1 MKSMTGYGRA
11 TAEANG
17 NQVTV
22 EVSAVNSRK
31 LVDMRFT
38 MPRELNALEPMLR
51 QTIQQHFSRG
61 SLNIVVSYKLSEENR
76 RLQAAIDMPAAQ
88 AAAKMLTELAQQT
101 GLQPPTIQDIISF
114 PGVISENMS
123 SSLEP
128 LKELVAQALEAAL
141 ADLSAMR
148 EKEGAAL
155 REDLLARGKTIAA
168 LVEKIAARGDDAL
181 VLQRQRLRD
190 RIAAL
195 GVELTLDDERL
206 TKELTFY
213 AERADITEEIVRLQS
228 HLVQYEELLNS
239 DDAPGRNLDFLSQ
252 EMSREANTL
261 SAKTADLAITNDVLV
276 IKAELGRIREQIMNI
291 E

>member
-51 QTIQQHFSRG
+51 QSIQQHFSRG

-76 RLQAAIDMPAAQ
+76 RLQAAIDLPAAQ

-101 GLQPPTIQDIISF
+101 GLQPPTVQDIIAF
-114 PGVISENMS
+114 PGVISENVS

-128 LKELVAQALEAAL
+128 LKELVVQALEAAL

-168 LVEKIAARGDDAL
+168 LVEQIAARGDDAL

>member
-17 NQVTV
+17 NQATV

-155 REDLLARGKTIAA
+155 REDLLARGKTIAV

>member
-51 QTIQQHFSRG
+51 QSIQQHFSRG

-76 RLQAAIDMPAAQ
+76 RLQAAIDLPAAQ

-101 GLQPPTIQDIISF
+101 GLQPPTVQDIIAF
-114 PGVISENMS
+114 PGVISENVS

-128 LKELVAQALEAAL
+128 LKELVVQALEAAL

-168 LVEKIAARGDDAL
+168 LVEQIAARGDDAL

-261 SAKTADLAITNDVLV
+261 SAKTADLAITNDVLA
-276 IKAELGRIREQIMNI
+276 IKAELARIREQIMNI

>member
-17 NQVTV
+17 NQATV

>member
-1 MKSMTGYGRA
+1 
-11 TAEANG
+11 
-17 NQVTV
+17 
-22 EVSAVNSRK
+22 
-31 LVDMRFT
+31 
-38 MPRELNALEPMLR
+38 
-51 QTIQQHFSRG
+51 
-61 SLNIVVSYKLSEENR
+61 
-76 RLQAAIDMPAAQ
+76 
-88 AAAKMLTELAQQT
+88 
-101 GLQPPTIQDIISF
+101 
-114 PGVISENMS
+114 
-123 SSLEP
+123 
-128 LKELVAQALEAAL
+128 
-141 ADLSAMR
+141 
-148 EKEGAAL
+148 
-155 REDLLARGKTIAA
+155 
-168 LVEKIAARGDDAL
+168 
-181 VLQRQRLRD
+181 LQRQRLRD

>member
-11 TAEANG
+11 TAEENG

-51 QTIQQHFSRG
+51 QTIQQQFSRG

-76 RLQAAIDMPAAQ
+76 RLQSAIDMPAAQ
-88 AAAKMLTELAQQT
+88 AVAKMLAELAQQT
-101 GLQPPTIQDIISF
+101 GLQPPTVQDIIAF

-128 LKELVAQALEAAL
+128 LKELVVQALEAAL

-155 REDLLARGKTIAA
+155 REDLLARGRTIAA
-168 LVEKIAARGDDAL
+168 LVEQIAARGDDAL

-252 EMSREANTL
+252 EMSREASTL

-276 IKAELGRIREQIMNI
+276 IKAELARIREQIMNI

>member
-17 NQVTV
+17 NQATV

-51 QTIQQHFSRG
+51 QTIQQHFSLG

>member
-17 NQVTV
+17 NQATV

-31 LVDMRFT
+31 QVDMRFT
-38 MPRELNALEPMLR
+38 LPRELNALEPMLR
-51 QTIQQHFSRG
+51 QSIQQQLSRG
-61 SLNIVVSYKLSEENR
+61 SLNVVVSYKLNEENR
-76 RLQAAIDMPAAQ
+76 HLQAAVDMPAAL
-88 AAAKMLTELAQQT
+88 AAAKMLTELARRA
-101 GLQPPTIQDIISF
+101 GLQPPTVQDIISF

-123 SSLEP
+123 STLAP
-128 LKELVAQALEAAL
+128 LQNLVQQALDAAL
-141 ADLSAMR
+141 TDLSAMR
-148 EKEGAAL
+148 DKEGAAL
-155 REDLLARGKTIAA
+155 REDLLARGRTIAA
-168 LVEKIAARGDDAL
+168 LVERIAARGDDAL

-228 HLVQYEELLNS
+228 HLAQYEELLNS
-239 DDAPGRNLDFLSQ
+239 DSTPGRNLDFLGQ

-261 SAKTADLAITNDVLV
+261 SAKTADLAITNDVLA
-276 IKAELGRIREQIMNI
+276 IKAELARIREQIMNI

>member
-1 MKSMTGYGRA
+1 MA
-11 TAEANG
+11 TRRPS
-17 NQVTV
+17 
-22 EVSAVNSRK
+22 VSAVNTANWWICAS
-31 LVDMRFT
+31 
-38 MPRELNALEPMLR
+38 PCRELNLSQCSAD
-51 QTIQQHFSRG
+51 IQQHFSRG

-190 RIAAL
+190 HIAAL
-195 GVELTLDDERL
+195 
-206 TKELTFY
+206 
-213 AERADITEEIVRLQS
+213 
-228 HLVQYEELLNS
+228 
-239 DDAPGRNLDFLSQ
+239 
-252 EMSREANTL
+252 SRR
-261 SAKTADLAITNDVLV
+261 S
-276 IKAELGRIREQIMNI
+276 G
-291 E
+291 

>member
-51 QTIQQHFSRG
+51 QSIQQHFSRG

-76 RLQAAIDMPAAQ
+76 RLQAVIDLSAAQ

-101 GLQPPTIQDIISF
+101 GLQPPTVQDIIAF
-114 PGVISENMS
+114 PGVISENVS

-128 LKELVAQALEAAL
+128 LKELVVQALEAAL

-168 LVEKIAARGDDAL
+168 LVEQIAARGDDAL